1 MKHFQDLL
9 AGAKEV
15 AIAGH
20 VRPDGDCVGSCLG
33 LSNYIQDN
41 FKGVNV
47 TVYIEKPSEV
57 FDFLKGM
64 DTICYDY
71 TEDKSYDVFF
81 ALDCGDKD
89 RLGEAVKYFDQAKHT
104 ICMDHHISN
113 QGFADEN
120 YVEGQLSSTCELICN
135 FMEEDKISIEAA
147 KCLYTGIA
155 HDTGVFQYSNTTAKT
170 LKTVGMLI
178 DKGFDFTKIIDETI
192 YQKTYQQQQ
201 ITGRALLESMR
212 VLKGKVIFSA
222 VHKKEMEFY
231 GVTTKDLEGIVSQLR
246 STKGVEVAIFM
257 YELEPRVFKVSM
269 RSNSY
274 VNVSEIACFFGGGG
288 HVRAAGCTMQ
298 GGMHD
303 VINNLT
309 EHIEKQILL
318 HEQEEEEA

>member
-1 MKHFQDLL
+1 MNCLENWL
-9 AGAKEV
+9 AEAENV

-33 LSNYIQDN
+33 LFNYIQDN
-41 FKGVNV
+41 FPGVQV

-57 FDFLKGM
+57 FNFLKGI
-64 DTICYDY
+64 DNICYDY
-71 TEDKSYDVFF
+71 SQEKTYDVFF
-81 ALDCGDKD
+81 SLDSGDKE
-89 RLGEAVKYFDQAKHT
+89 RLGQAAKYFDLAKHT
-104 ICMDHHISN
+104 ICIDHHISN
-113 QGFADEN
+113 TGFAEEN
-120 YVEGQLSSTCELICN
+120 YIKGELSSTCELLCD
-135 FMEEDKISIEAA
+135 FMEEEKISVDTA
-147 KCLYTGIA
+147 KCLYMGIA

-170 LKTVGMLI
+170 LSTVGMLME
-178 DKGFDFTKIIDETI
+178 KGINFTKIIDETI
-192 YQKTYQQQQ
+192 YQKTYKQQQ

-222 VHKKEMEFY
+222 VHEKEMEFY
-231 GVTTKDLEGIVSQLR
+231 GVTPKDLSGIINQLR
-246 STKGVEVAIFM
+246 TTVGVEVAIFM

-274 VNVSEIACFFGGGG
+274 VNVSEIASFFGGGG

-309 EHIEKQILL
+309 EHIEKQMQA
-318 HEQEEEEA
+318 HEQEEA